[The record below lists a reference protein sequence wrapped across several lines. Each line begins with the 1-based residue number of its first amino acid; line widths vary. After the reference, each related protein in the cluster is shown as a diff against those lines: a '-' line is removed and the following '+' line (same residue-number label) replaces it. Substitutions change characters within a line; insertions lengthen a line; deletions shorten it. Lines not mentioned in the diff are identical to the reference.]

1 MFDRFTDRARRVIIL
16 ARKEADRFNH
26 NYIGTE
32 HLLLGLIR
40 LGQGVAV
47 NVLRGMGIDFETIR
61 IEVEKAVGS
70 GPETKVIGDIPLTAR
85 AKKVIELAVEE
96 ARNLNHT
103 YIGTEHLLLGLLQE
117 GEGVASKILRSLNV
131 DLEKTRQD
139 VLRELQSTMGQQGEE
154 EERGAE
160 GEDQAQPATKSK
172 SPALKAFGRNLTELA
187 RAGKLDPIIG
197 RQMEIERVVQ
207 VLCRRRKNNPV
218 LLGEA
223 GVGKTAIVEGLAQR
237 IVCGEVPELLRDK
250 ELITLDLALM
260 VAGTKYRG

>member
-85 AKKVIELAVEE
+85 AKKVIVLAVDE
-96 ARNLNHT
+96 AWILNHT

-131 DLEKTRQD
+131 DL
-139 VLRELQSTMGQQGEE
+139 
-154 EERGAE
+154 
-160 GEDQAQPATKSK
+160 
-172 SPALKAFGRNLTELA
+172 
-187 RAGKLDPIIG
+187 
-197 RQMEIERVVQ
+197 
-207 VLCRRRKNNPV
+207 
-218 LLGEA
+218 
-223 GVGKTAIVEGLAQR
+223 
-237 IVCGEVPELLRDK
+237 
-250 ELITLDLALM
+250 
-260 VAGTKYRG
+260 